1 MDPKNTQELI
11 NQLQHKLQNLT
22 VLQGLI
28 DSVTSSLKV
37 QIENLQCYAN
47 EDKTFEKSIV
57 DLKVALSGI
66 PELQIIKSAS
76 NTSANSKGRRR
87 GRRKGIK
94 TKSQEFE
101 KLFKEHGPMH
111 VTEIVPIAEARGIEL
126 VGKKDKKLQVRDN
139 LYGSK
144 KFYNFGGNVWGLVGQ
159 EVQGGVEPVEP
170 NKVRPDSDF
179 TPEKIGAP
187 VNWEASEN
195 LLRRV
200 G

>member
-1 MDPKNTQELI
+1 MDDPKNTQELI
-11 NQLQHKLQNLT
+11 NQLQHKLYNLT
-22 VLQGLI
+22 VLQELI
-28 DSVTSSLKV
+28 NSVTSSLEV
-37 QIENLQCYAN
+37 QIENLQIYVD

-66 PELQIIKSAS
+66 PELQIKSAS
-76 NTSANSKGRRR
+76 NMSANSKGRRR

-126 VGKKDKKLQVRDN
+126 GGKKDKKLQVRDN

-159 EVQGGVEPVEP
+159 EVQRGVEPVEP
-170 NKVRPDSDF
+170 NNDRPDSDF
-179 TPEKIGAP
+179 TPEKIGIP
-187 VNWEASEN
+187 VNWAA
-195 LLRRV
+195 
-200 G
+200 

>member
-1 MDPKNTQELI
+1 MDAKNTQELI

-22 VLQGLI
+22 VLQELI
-28 DSVTSSLKV
+28 FSVTSSLKV
-37 QIENLQCYAN
+37 QIENLQCYVN
-47 EDKTFEKSIV
+47 EDKSFEKSIV
-57 DLKVALSGI
+57 DLKVALSAI
-66 PELQIIKSAS
+66 PELQIKSAS
-76 NTSANSKGRRR
+76 IMSANSKGRRR

-126 VGKKDKKLQVRDN
+126 GGKKDKKLQVRDN

-144 KFYNFGGNVWGLVGQ
+144 KFYNFGGNIWGLVGQ
-159 EVQGGVEPVEP
+159 EVRGGVEPVEP
-170 NKVRPDSDF
+170 NNDRPDSDF
-179 TPEKIGAP
+179 TPEKIGVP
-187 VNWEASEN
+187 VTWEASGN